1 MAGLERVRVLEKRQ
15 QELCTCGMEMLRQ
28 GLSSLD
34 ELDMVEAKEAEEVA
48 ARDREV
54 LALGLDSFDLPDLDP
69 AF

>member
-15 QELCTCGMEMLRQ
+15 QELHTRGMEMLRQ

-34 ELDMVEAKEAEEVA
+34 ELDMVEAKEAEDAA
-48 ARDREV
+48 ARDHEV
-54 LALGLDSFDLPDLDP
+54 LAPSLDSFDLPDLDL